1 MLIYYKMDFY
11 NMFLEIKE
19 YVIESIAKSIIKTVR
34 TDSDG
39 NYQPLYKDSI
49 KNAQERQTTHKEIE
63 EK

>member
-1 MLIYYKMDFY
+1 MDFY

-34 TDSDG
+34 TDNNG

>member
-1 MLIYYKMDFY
+1 MDFY